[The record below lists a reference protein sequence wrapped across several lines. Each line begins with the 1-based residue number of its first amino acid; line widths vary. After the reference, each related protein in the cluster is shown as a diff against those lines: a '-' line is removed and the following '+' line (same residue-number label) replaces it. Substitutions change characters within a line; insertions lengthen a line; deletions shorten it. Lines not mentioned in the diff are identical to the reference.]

1 MLQARLFAV
10 RTEMADQEGEDSG
23 QSNQSQQLRG
33 GKYPPHPP
41 GGIAPKKFQGEAEQG
56 VGGQIDQQKG
66 LPLPAPPGQAVQQ
79 KKEEQAAGGLI
90 QLEVEDDGIGMDA
103 EALAHI
109 FEKHVRDTKSNGVGV
124 SNVNERIRLFYGPEY
139 GLRYESEPGRGTCA
153 IVVIPAGKDVAAVEN
168 E

>member
-90 QLEVEDDGIGMDA
+90 QLDGEERHA
-103 EALAHI
+103 
-109 FEKHVRDTKSNGVGV
+109 VGATGETRKV
-124 SNVNERIRLFYGPEY
+124 T
-139 GLRYESEPGRGTCA
+139 PGQ
-153 IVVIPAGKDVAAVEN
+153 PAGAGMP
-168 E
+168 